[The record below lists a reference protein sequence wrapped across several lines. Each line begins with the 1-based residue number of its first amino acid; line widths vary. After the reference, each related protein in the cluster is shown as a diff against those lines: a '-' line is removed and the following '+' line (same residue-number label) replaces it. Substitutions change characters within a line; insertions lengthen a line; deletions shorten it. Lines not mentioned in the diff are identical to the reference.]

1 MTNRR
6 SLVLLCL
13 MFLALGAVMASVGP
27 ALSELASR
35 SGTDL
40 GTIGSVFSALFL
52 GGLLGELAAGPL
64 GDRLGERVVL
74 FIGALLMSGGTLGLA
89 ASHSLWAT
97 LGLMFVAGVGE
108 GTLVLGGN
116 VWAGKAFDTHAV
128 AALNLVNVFYGVGA
142 FLGPLAASQFL
153 RLGRT
158 ALFALWAPAAGFLLL
173 APFFLTVLPR
183 VTGRREQKGA
193 TGDASAAPPGWLA
206 SPALWAPA
214 LLLLVYVGAE
224 NGVGGWTTTYV
235 ARSAA
240 VGAETGA
247 MVTSGFWLALTLGRI
262 LGVPLGV
269 RLSSWRLLGLSVL
282 TAVIGS
288 VVLLLGQGNLASTA
302 TGTVLLGLGFG
313 PIYPVGMAVVLDT
326 FHGSGKVASV
336 AGAMGSVGGA
346 LLPWLQGLLLSR
358 RGIQSGVWFV
368 VAVCVIMLFLALLT
382 RSMVLHAHQRENE
395 PAGAE
400 QGVPAGREP

>member
-1 MTNRR
+1 
-6 SLVLLCL
+6 
-13 MFLALGAVMASVGP
+13 MFLALGAVVASVGP
-27 ALSELASR
+27 ALGELASR

-64 GDRLGERVVL
+64 GDRTGERVVL
-74 FIGALLMSGGTLGLA
+74 FIGALLMAAGTLGLA
-89 ASHSLWAT
+89 ASRSLWAT
-97 LGLMFVAGVGE
+97 LGLMFVAGLGE

-158 ALFALWAPAAGFLLL
+158 ALLALWAPAAGFLLL

-183 VTGRREQKGA
+183 ITARQGQERAG
-193 TGDASAAPPGWLA
+193 GDASAAPAGWLA
-206 SPALWAPA
+206 SPALWVPA

-224 NGVGGWTTTYV
+224 NGMGGWTTTYV
-235 ARSAA
+235 AGSAG
-240 VGAETGA
+240 VSAETGA

-262 LGVPLGV
+262 LGVPLGL

-288 VVLLLGQGNLASTA
+288 AVLVLGQGNLTGTTA
-302 TGTVLLGLGFG
+302 GTVLLGLGFG
-313 PIYPVGMAVVLDT
+313 PIYPVGMAVVLDV

-358 RGIQSGVWFV
+358 RGIESGVWFV
-368 VAVCVIMLFLALLT
+368 VAVCVTMLILAFVS
-382 RSMVLHAHQRENE
+382 RSVVLRNHQGENE
-395 PAGAE
+395 RAGVQ
-400 QGVPAGREP
+400 QGLPAGREP